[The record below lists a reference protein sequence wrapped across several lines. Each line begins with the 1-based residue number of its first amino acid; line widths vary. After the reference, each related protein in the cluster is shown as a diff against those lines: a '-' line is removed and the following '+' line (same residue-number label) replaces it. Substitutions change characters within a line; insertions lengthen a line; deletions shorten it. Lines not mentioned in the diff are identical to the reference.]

1 MFQSKL
7 KFSTRRTFFAII
19 LIFVFLFSNFLFS
32 FLDLSEKFRGAIIFL
47 SCILFITVVLILL
60 YLMLE
65 KGFSCCCCCKKKT
78 DEEESLYTDAEH
90 DDEEAVESQPV
101 VGDDDELLPP
111 EDSTIEEGE
120 QAVEAEEGVP
130 EIIVTEGHF
139 VPEKKSKRKQISG
152 MFKKMKRGKG
162 KVRFSP
168 SSEQISML
176 SSEGTIS
183 TSDYGSTT
191 NSLQP
196 LHRSDSMESFM
207 SAISSVTMNNL
218 DEFGD
223 ELSPSRVQVFVHYD
237 AKLWTLTVGAKQA
250 DCLVSTTGGA
260 MYWQAHITLLPFKK
274 HRFKTKYKSSSTP
287 IFNQNY
293 EIENIAQQA
302 LAQLSVRYRIY
313 GRSGR
318 GGRKKLA
325 GETEVELSAI
335 TQMEDMIIKDWRV
348 LRRRGGPFVRHESE
362 V

>member
-1 MFQSKL
+1 M
-7 KFSTRRTFFAII
+7 
-19 LIFVFLFSNFLFS
+19 LIQLQLLC
-32 FLDLSEKFRGAIIFL
+32 FLDLLEKYRGAIIFL
-47 SCILFITVVLILL
+47 SFILLITVVLIVL

-65 KGFSCCCCCKKKT
+65 KGFACCCCCKKKK

-90 DDEEAVESQPV
+90 DDEEALESQPLV
-101 VGDDDELLPP
+101 DDDGLLPP

-120 QAVEAEEGVP
+120 QAVEAGEEAVP

-139 VPEKKSKRKQISG
+139 VPEKKSKRKQITG

-168 SSEQISML
+168 SSEQISVL

-183 TSDYGSTT
+183 TSDYGSTN
-191 NSLQP
+191 NSLHP
-196 LHRSDSMESFM
+196 LHRTDSMESFM
-207 SAISSVTMNNL
+207 SGISSVTMNNL

-237 AKLWTLTVGAKQA
+237 SKLWTLTIGAKQA
-250 DCLVSTTGGA
+250 DCLISTTGGT

-293 EIENIAQQA
+293 EVENIAQQA
-302 LAQLSVRYRIY
+302 LTQLSVRYRIY

-348 LRRRGGPFVRHESE
+348 LRRRGGPFVKHESE

>member
-1 MFQSKL
+1 M
-7 KFSTRRTFFAII
+7 
-19 LIFVFLFSNFLFS
+19 LIQLQLLC
-32 FLDLSEKFRGAIIFL
+32 FLDLLEKYRGAIIFL
-47 SCILFITVVLILL
+47 SFILLITVVLIVL

-65 KGFSCCCCCKKKT
+65 KGFACCCCCKKKK

-90 DDEEAVESQPV
+90 DDEEALESQPLV
-101 VGDDDELLPP
+101 DDDGLLPP

-120 QAVEAEEGVP
+120 QAVEAGEEAVP

-139 VPEKKSKRKQISG
+139 VPEKKSKRKQITG

-168 SSEQISML
+168 SSEQISVL

-183 TSDYGSTT
+183 TSDYGSTN
-191 NSLQP
+191 NSLHP
-196 LHRSDSMESFM
+196 LHRTDSMESFM
-207 SAISSVTMNNL
+207 SGISSVTMNNL

-237 AKLWTLTVGAKQA
+237 SKLWT
-250 DCLVSTTGGA
+250 
-260 MYWQAHITLLPFKK
+260 HITLLPFKK

-293 EIENIAQQA
+293 EVENIAQQA
-302 LAQLSVRYRIY
+302 LTQLSVRYRIY

-348 LRRRGGPFVRHESE
+348 LRRRGGPFVKHESE

>member
-1 MFQSKL
+1 M
-7 KFSTRRTFFAII
+7 
-19 LIFVFLFSNFLFS
+19 LIQLQLLC
-32 FLDLSEKFRGAIIFL
+32 FLDLLEKYRGAIIFL
-47 SCILFITVVLILL
+47 SFILLITVVLIVL

-65 KGFSCCCCCKKKT
+65 KGFACCCCCKKKK

-90 DDEEAVESQPV
+90 DDEEALESQPLV
-101 VGDDDELLPP
+101 DDDGLLPP

-120 QAVEAEEGVP
+120 QAVEAGEEAIP

-139 VPEKKSKRKQISG
+139 VPEKKSKRKQITG

-168 SSEQISML
+168 SSEQISVL

-183 TSDYGSTT
+183 TSDYGSTN
-191 NSLQP
+191 NSLHP
-196 LHRSDSMESFM
+196 LHRTDSMESFM
-207 SAISSVTMNNL
+207 SGISSVTMNNL

-237 AKLWTLTVGAKQA
+237 SKLWTLTIGAKQA
-250 DCLVSTTGGA
+250 DCLISTTGGT

-293 EIENIAQQA
+293 EVENIAQQA
-302 LAQLSVRYRIY
+302 LTQLSVRYRIY

-348 LRRRGGPFVRHESE
+348 LRRRGGPFVKHESE